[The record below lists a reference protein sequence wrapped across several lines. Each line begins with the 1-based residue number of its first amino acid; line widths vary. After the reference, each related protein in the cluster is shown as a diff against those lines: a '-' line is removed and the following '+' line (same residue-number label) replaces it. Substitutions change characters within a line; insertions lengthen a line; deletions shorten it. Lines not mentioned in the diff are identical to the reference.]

1 MKKIGPTNVASNTF
15 VPESSLCQNIL
26 NKFMDQKSADVAFE
40 VGGGN
45 LQAKTNLT
53 SKRAKTSTTTLHAH
67 RLILQDGAP
76 MLAEL
81 YKPGGEGLPTV
92 SIPDVKPDIFHHM
105 LYYTYGG
112 GVPDNDLMSNAQD
125 LIDAADKFGIVNLKL
140 KAEACYV
147 KSTTLTINNVLD
159 NICYTDSKIAHF

>member
-1 MKKIGPTNVASNTF
+1 MFVPCGAAIVNWGNANFPKRSKIEAALVDGTLTIGVCMKKIGPTNVASNTF
-15 VPESSLCQNIL
+15 VPESPLCQNIL

-76 MLAEL
+76 MLAGL
-81 YKPGGEGLPTV
+81 CKPGGEGLPTV
-92 SIPDVKPDIFHHM
+92 SIPDVKPDIFIICCI
-105 LYYTYGG
+105 TRTVGG
-112 GVPDNDLMSNAQD
+112 C
-125 LIDAADKFGIVNLKL
+125 LIMI
-140 KAEACYV
+140 
-147 KSTTLTINNVLD
+147 
-159 NICYTDSKIAHF
+159 